1 MCCANMDF
9 NFTHVF
15 LPRSDERTTTAL
27 GETICV
33 DSNPKH
39 FRPTSNTP
47 KWNFYVL
54 SQTQHFLYDKDTKG
68 RPPEAVTTVPEVL
81 AVVYVLAL
89 SPIPSRAC
97 LKVF

>member
-1 MCCANMDF
+1 M
-9 NFTHVF
+9 
-15 LPRSDERTTTAL
+15 PTTAHRT
-27 GETICV
+27 ETICV
-33 DSNPKH
+33 GSNPKH